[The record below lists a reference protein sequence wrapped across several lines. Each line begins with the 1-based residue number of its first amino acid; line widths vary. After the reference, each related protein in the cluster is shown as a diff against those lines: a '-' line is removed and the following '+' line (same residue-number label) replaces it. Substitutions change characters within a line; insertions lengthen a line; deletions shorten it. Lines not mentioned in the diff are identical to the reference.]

1 MTMTG
6 NDEPHMDKAW
16 WDNATQERLIQND
29 IDEIY
34 NKRIAS
40 VAIWFHTTVLVTLT
54 ILGINGTLLNG
65 LVLRYFWIRRKK
77 QTSYNLTLIN
87 LALVELVIATCG
99 VSLDVT
105 SLIKNGWVLGSDI
118 CIISG
123 TIVTTSGFVSMLTL
137 CVLSVLGYGSVS
149 RYEKRKG
156 RDSSKDTDSTTIII
170 IILIWLYALALS
182 LPPIFG
188 WGRYVPE
195 ISGLGCTPDWHS
207 EKSSKSYI
215 VYIMF
220 FGFCIPTLIIII
232 SSLLTYVE
240 GGCFRFACLTR
251 KKNPDQNKQGNRDD
265 VDLRLIVAMNIT
277 YLACWS
283 PYAILCFV
291 HTFVSKTL
299 IGPMLSMVPTITV
312 KMSVCANPI
321 LYIAY
326 NPRSKQSAKI
336 SSQNSTNFENENS
349 VSGSYKSGKSYNVG
363 SIDAR
368 ESLNMQPLRC
378 NLQHTQS
385 YDENMGL
392 NEGSNRIVRIS
403 IPSYGEYHQQS
414 ERILPN
420 HAPNQFKYDRSGF
433 HPIPN
438 LIVHP
443 EIHHNHMEQ
452 NL

>member
-1 MTMTG
+1 MTMTS
-6 NDEPHMDKAW
+6 NDEDRMDEVW
-16 WDNATQERLIQND
+16 WDNGTQERLIQDD
-29 IDEIY
+29 IDDIY

-40 VAIWFHTTVLVTLT
+40 VAIWFHTTVLVTFT

-87 LALVELVIATCG
+87 LAFVELVIATCG

-220 FGFCIPTLIIII
+220 FGFCIPTLIIVI

-240 GGCFRFACLTR
+240 GGCFQFACLTR
-251 KKNPDQNKQGNRDD
+251 TKNPYDDKQGNRDE

-336 SSQNSTNFENENS
+336 SSQNSTHFENENS
-349 VSGSYKSGKSYNVG
+349 VSGSYKSGKSYKTET
-363 SIDAR
+363 IEAR
-368 ESLNMQPLRC
+368 ESLNMQPLRG

-403 IPSYGEYHQQS
+403 IPSYGEYHHES

-420 HAPNQFKYDRSGF
+420 HARNQFKYDRSGF
-433 HPIPN
+433 HPMPN

>member
-1 MTMTG
+1 MTS
-6 NDEPHMDKAW
+6 NDEDRMDEVW
-16 WDNATQERLIQND
+16 WDNGTQERLIQDD
-29 IDEIY
+29 IDDIY

-40 VAIWFHTTVLVTLT
+40 VAIWFHTTVLVTFT

-220 FGFCIPTLIIII
+220 FGFCIPTLIIVI

-240 GGCFRFACLTR
+240 GGCFQFACLTR
-251 KKNPDQNKQGNRDD
+251 TKNPYDDKQGNRDE

-326 NPRSKQSAKI
+326 NPRSNQSDKI
-336 SSQNSTNFENENS
+336 SSQNSNHFENENS
-349 VSGSYKSGKSYNVG
+349 VSGSYKSGKSYKTET
-363 SIDAR
+363 IETR
-368 ESLNMQPLRC
+368 ESLNMQPIRC

-403 IPSYGEYHQQS
+403 IPSYGEYHRES

-433 HPIPN
+433 HPMPN

-443 EIHHNHMEQ
+443 EIHHNYMEQ